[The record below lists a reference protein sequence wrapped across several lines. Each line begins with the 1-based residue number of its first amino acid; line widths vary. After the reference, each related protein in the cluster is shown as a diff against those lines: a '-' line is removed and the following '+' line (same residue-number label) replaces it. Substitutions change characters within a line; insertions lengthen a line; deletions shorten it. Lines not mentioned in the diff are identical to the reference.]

1 MAKLEVRVR
10 NENGEKV
17 VFENDFLPVRK
28 YREYL
33 EMQEKIE
40 TDGLNESDSLELQL
54 NFISSLFE
62 GLTVDKMYDG
72 MTMKEL
78 NDLISNVFIELIGGD
93 TEKKEQ

>member
-10 NENGEKV
+10 NEKGEKV

-40 TDGLNESDSLELQL
+40 TDSLNESDSLELQL

-72 MTMKEL
+72 MTMREL

>member
-10 NENGEKV
+10 NEKGEKV

-40 TDGLNESDSLELQL
+40 ADGLNESDSLEMQL
-54 NFISSLFE
+54 NFISSLFD

-72 MTMKEL
+72 MTMREL

>member
-40 TDGLNESDSLELQL
+40 TDSLNESDSLELQL

-72 MTMKEL
+72 MTMREL